1 MLLNKIY
8 RTPKCREQSES
19 LMEVVSQSI
28 GSISRLIQS
37 AHDLTTERP
46 LNCCWQ
52 SHYLTF
58 FSSAFGACSLMNVKR
73 MTTPMVTTWSQ
84 KNMPLQSQQQHINN
98 TPLLL
103 LQQHIGKMPSPI
115 TATKYLQHAPA
126 ITAT

>member
-1 MLLNKIY
+1 
-8 RTPKCREQSES
+8 
-19 LMEVVSQSI
+19 MEVVSQST
-28 GSISRLIQS
+28 GSISRRLIQS

-58 FSSAFGACSLMNVKR
+58 FSSAFGACSLTNVKR

-103 LQQHIGKMPSPI
+103 LQQRICNTPSPI
-115 TATKYLQHAPA
+115 TTPKYLQHAPA
-126 ITAT
+126 NTTT